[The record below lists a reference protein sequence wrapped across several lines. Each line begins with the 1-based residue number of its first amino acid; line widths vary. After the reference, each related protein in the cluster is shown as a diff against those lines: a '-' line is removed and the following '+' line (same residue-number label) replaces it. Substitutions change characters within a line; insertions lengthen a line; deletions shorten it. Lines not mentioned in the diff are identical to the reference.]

1 MLMNMKMPMPMN
13 MPNKMANGSMNM
25 IMFQNVTLNIIVI
38 QNLTEISN
46 MIIPAA
52 SMDAAKGN
60 TTNVI

>member
-1 MLMNMKMPMPMN
+1 MPMG

-25 IMFQNVTLNIIVI
+25 ITLQNVTVNIIVI

-46 MIIPAA
+46 MIIPA
-52 SMDAAKGN
+52 SMDAANGK